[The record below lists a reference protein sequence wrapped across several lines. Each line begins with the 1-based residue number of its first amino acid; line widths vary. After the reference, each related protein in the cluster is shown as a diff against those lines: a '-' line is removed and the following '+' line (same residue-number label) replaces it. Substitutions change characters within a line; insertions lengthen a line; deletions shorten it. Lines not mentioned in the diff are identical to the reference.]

1 MKYKISKNK
10 NRYKSL
16 DRISFEGGYGINK
29 KIRITIYN
37 DSMINSIINS
47 IVKTKL
53 NKISVLN
60 MLYENNDDDEGT
72 GKLIQIKIEEL
83 RHILLGEYKEYIS
96 NKKMQKILKDLKEI
110 ESRYKVNKRSKTK
123 WQEATEK
130 CHFFF
135 YINYGDNYGYIYR
148 CNYNN

>member
-16 DRISFEGGYGINK
+16 DRISFEGGYGFNK

-123 WQEATEK
+123 
-130 CHFFF
+130 
-135 YINYGDNYGYIYR
+135 
-148 CNYNN
+148 

>member
-123 WQEATEK
+123 
-130 CHFFF
+130 
-135 YINYGDNYGYIYR
+135 
-148 CNYNN
+148 